1 MFAGVPAN
9 ANGRQSL
16 PPGNDRRLTMQVSS
30 LSGLYQANFLENT
43 DWAERR
49 DKTRSADRSKS
60 DTVSLSEESLSLAAA
75 MASRKARTEEGGT
88 DSESS
93 AGNGAGDK
101 KDVSGRSGAA
111 VCVNGKLSTE
121 EELHAEIHRVEKEV
135 KELGEQMADIMD
147 GPFSE
152 EEKARLSKPVYKR
165 LQERVMDLQNLKA
178 QAKAMQETKAAES
191 QSRGLS
197 A

>member
-1 MFAGVPAN
+1 
-9 ANGRQSL
+9 
-16 PPGNDRRLTMQVSS
+16 MQITS

-43 DWAERR
+43 EWTERR
-49 DKTRSADRSKS
+49 DKTSSAGRGKA

-75 MASRKARTEEGGT
+75 LAARKGKAEESGT

-93 AGNGAGDK
+93 AGNDAGNGIF
-101 KDVSGRSGAA
+101 GRSGAA

-121 EELHAEIHRVEKEV
+121 EELHAEIQRVEKEV

-152 EEKARLSKPVYKR
+152 EEKARLSKPVHKR
-165 LQERVMDLQNLKA
+165 LQERMMDLQGLKA
-178 QAKAMQETKAAES
+178 QAKAMQEMKTA
-191 QSRGLS
+191 
-197 A
+197 

>member
-1 MFAGVPAN
+1 M
-9 ANGRQSL
+9 RI
-16 PPGNDRRLTMQVSS
+16 TS
-30 LSGLYQANFLENT
+30 LSGLYQANFLDNA
-43 DWAERR
+43 DWTERR
-49 DKTRSADRSKS
+49 DKTRSTDRGRS

-75 MASRKARTEEGGT
+75 MAARKGKAEESGM
-88 DSESS
+88 DSDASS
-93 AGNGAGDK
+93 GNGTEDK

-121 EELHAEIHRVEKEV
+121 EELHAEIQRVEKEV
-135 KELGEQMADIMD
+135 KELGQQMADIME

-152 EEKARLSKPVYKR
+152 EEKARLSKPVHKR

-178 QAKAMQETKAAES
+178 QAKAMQEAKAAES